1 MGLVPLLDI
10 VMHGATDWAP
20 ANQAAFE
27 ALFGSDDG
35 RYPATVKDMV
45 ALRPAAAANESGVA
59 YAGYIHPSNTT
70 SGPYGGMSIAIFPV
84 PDAPCLITFV
94 VGTAGLHPDDEILG
108 RPGHARKVQALC
120 GWLNAAHGQGRQVA
134 WAKQDPTRTD
144 ENVPATVISHFEPYK
159 RVFDRYGR
167 VLYGIYAPGDDAQ
180 LTMEA
185 LKAFFDLMFAERG
198 VKPLTPLRP
207 EAREIRDA
215 WLDHLMPDLS
225 EDDVSALLD
234 VRRFVIVE
242 GPPGTGKTRLARRLL
257 AKHYEGKG
265 KSIQFHPNT
274 TYENFVGGLAPT
286 RTSEGI
292 GLSFAPQPGFLM
304 EAARAARDDS
314 ERPYLLHI
322 DEINRADLAKVL
334 GEAVYLLEPDDKRDD
349 AGERSIALP
358 YDFGAPFGARL
369 TLPKNLHVLGTM
381 NTADRSLAVVDVA
394 VRRRFSFAKL
404 WPQARVIAAQGD
416 PLMKRAFDDLVMI
429 FVDHARGDAFELV
442 PGHSYFLARPPMDPA
457 TQLNVT
463 LAPLLREYLSQG
475 YVGGF
480 SEPIRAYLQ
489 WLESLPRAADHNNG
503 SD

>member
-1 MGLVPLLDI
+1 MGLEPLLDI
-10 VMHGATDWAP
+10 VMHGATDWAT

-27 ALFGSDDG
+27 ALFGSGDG
-35 RYPATVKDMV
+35 RYPAAAKDTV

-59 YAGYIHPSNTT
+59 YAGYIHPSNPTF
-70 SGPYGGMSIAIFPV
+70 GQYGGMSIAIFPV
-84 PDAPCLITFV
+84 PGAACLITFV

-120 GWLNAAHGQGRQVA
+120 GWLNAAHGRGRQVA

-159 RVFDRYGR
+159 RVFDRYGK

-207 EAREIRDA
+207 EAGAIRDA
-215 WLDHLMPDLS
+215 WLNHLMPDLA
-225 EDDVSALLD
+225 EDDVSALLEA
-234 VRRFVIVE
+234 RRFVIVE

-257 AKHYEGKG
+257 TGQYGG
-265 KSIQFHPNT
+265 RGTSIQFHPNT

-304 EAARAARDDS
+304 EAAQAARNNPAL
-314 ERPYLLHI
+314 PYLLHV

-334 GEAVYLLEPDDKRDD
+334 GEAIYLLEPDDERDD
-349 AGERSIALP
+349 AGVRSIKLP
-358 YDFGAPFGARL
+358 YDFGVPFETHL
-369 TLPKNLHVLGTM
+369 TLPDNLHILGTM

-394 VRRRFSFAKL
+394 VRRRFAFAKL
-404 WPQARVIAAQGD
+404 WPQARVIDAQGD
-416 PLMKRAFDDLVMI
+416 PLMKRTFDDLVMI
-429 FVDHARGDAFELV
+429 FVEHARGDAFDLV
-442 PGHSYFLARPPMDPA
+442 PGHSYFLAKPPMDPA

-489 WLESLPRAADHNNG
+489 WLESRPHAADRNG